1 MTPEETM
8 MLLAQLS
15 KDIDELR
22 TVLIE
27 SSPLDKERKEY
38 YNKVEQLE
46 FIMEEVMLYEENE
59 EAQY

>member
-8 MLLAQLS
+8 VLLAELS
-15 KDIDELR
+15 KDIDALR

-38 YNKVEQLE
+38 YYKVEQLE
-46 FIMEEVMLYEENE
+46 FIMEEVMSYQEDEETK
-59 EAQY
+59 Y

>member
-1 MTPEETM
+1 MTPEEAM
-8 MLLAQLS
+8 ILLAQLS

>member
-8 MLLAQLS
+8 VLLAELS
-15 KDIDELR
+15 KDIDALR

-46 FIMEEVMLYEENE
+46 FIMEEVMSYQEDEETE
-59 EAQY
+59 Y

>member
-8 MLLAQLS
+8 VLLAELS
-15 KDIDELR
+15 KDIDALR

-46 FIMEEVMLYEENE
+46 FIMEEVMMYQEDEETE
-59 EAQY
+59 Y

>member
-8 MLLAQLS
+8 VLLAELS
-15 KDIDELR
+15 KEIDELR

-46 FIMEEVMLYEENE
+46 FIMEEVMMYQEDEET
-59 EAQY
+59 QY

>member
-8 MLLAQLS
+8 VLLAQLS

-22 TVLIE
+22 VLLIE

-59 EAQY
+59 ETQY

>member
-1 MTPEETM
+1 MTPEETLV
-8 MLLAQLS
+8 LLAELS
-15 KDIDELR
+15 KDIDALR

-46 FIMEEVMLYEENE
+46 FIMEEVMSYQEDEET
-59 EAQY
+59 QY